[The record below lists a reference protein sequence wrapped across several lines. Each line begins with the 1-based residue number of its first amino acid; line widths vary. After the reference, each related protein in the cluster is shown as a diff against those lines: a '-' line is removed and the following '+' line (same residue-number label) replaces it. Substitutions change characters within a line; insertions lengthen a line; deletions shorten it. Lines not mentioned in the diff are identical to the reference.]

1 MFDDFAMGDL
11 KSQIQQH
18 LLMVEEVLGGMD
30 INLRA
35 LDKRLGRIEE
45 LLGVSPE
52 GWPHPAA
59 SQMLNVS
66 RVSCQEFV
74 SCSGNYGKFKFG
86 VPRVEAS
93 S

>member
-18 LLMVEEVLGGMD
+18 LLMVEKVLGGMD

-45 LLGVSPE
+45 LLGVGPE
-52 GWPHPAA
+52 G
-59 SQMLNVS
+59 V
-66 RVSCQEFV
+66 
-74 SCSGNYGKFKFG
+74 
-86 VPRVEAS
+86 AS
-93 S
+93 SGCIADVERVKGELSRIRELFRQLWQMQVRRTEG